1 MTVMGRPTSPTQ
13 QQFAQ
18 LQMHKPS
25 DEKNKQK
32 IIENIT
38 GKDAGV
44 KFVDAK
50 EHNKMGKDEFLKLLT
65 HQLSQQDPLNPM
77 DQKQFAADLA
87 QFTQLEQLTNM
98 RAALEKQNENRPAE
112 NKFYAAGFLGKK
124 VLTAGT
130 TIDYKGER
138 SVDIPFN
145 LSKDA
150 KALVMKIY
158 DEKNQMIAQIEK
170 EGLSKGSQQISWD
183 GHALDTGKVGNGK
196 YRVEVTA
203 WDEQLEEFKGETKS
217 YGVVTGVAFDG
228 GETVL
233 KLDGQKSVFL
243 RDVERIELVDNNMNM
258 NKNQLPTGEG
268 KITKQANE
276 AYTGTQNWQ

>member
-1 MTVMGRPTSPTQ
+1 MTVMGRPATPTQ
-13 QQFAQ
+13 KQFAQ
-18 LQMHKPS
+18 VQMHKPIEPKS
-25 DEKNKQK
+25 KQK
-32 IIENIT
+32 IIEEIT
-38 GKDAGV
+38 GKESGV

-50 EHNKMGKDEFLKLLT
+50 DHNKLGKDEFLKLLT

-98 RAALEKQNENRPAE
+98 RAAIEKQNENRPAE

-130 TIDYKGER
+130 TIDYHGEQ
-138 SVDIPFN
+138 SIDIPFT

-150 KALVMKIY
+150 KNVVMKIY
-158 DEKNQMIAQIEK
+158 DANNQQIGQIEK
-170 EGLSKGSQQISWD
+170 EGLSKGPQQIAWD

-196 YRVEVTA
+196 YTIEVKA
-203 WDEQLEEFKGETKS
+203 WDDQLEEFKGEPKS
-217 YGVVTGVAFDG
+217 YGLVTGVSFED

-233 KLDGQKSVFL
+233 KLEGQKSVFL
-243 RDVERIELVDNNMNM
+243 RDVERIELMDNNS
-258 NKNQLPTGEG
+258 NKIGAG
-268 KITKQANE
+268 MDSKISKKAND
-276 AYTGTQNWQ
+276 AYTDMQSM

>member
-276 AYTGTQNWQ
+276 AYTG

>member
-1 MTVMGRPTSPTQ
+1 MGRPTPPTQ